1 MGMRTSVLDSP
12 IGPLRLV
19 ADGDGLRRIHF
30 AVGADPA
37 PPEPG
42 WLRDD
47 DLLAPARTQLTAWF
61 RGERRSFDLP
71 MAPQGTP
78 FQRQVWALL
87 ARIPWGS
94 TTTYGALA
102 LALGKPGSAR
112 AVGAA
117 NGANPLPIVL
127 PCHRVIGADG
137 SLTGFGGGL
146 DTKRWLLAHEGHRF
160 PQQAALFE
168 G

>member
-1 MGMRTSVLDSP
+1 MRYSILTTP
-12 IGPLRLV
+12 IGPLLLAASSAGLAQVRLPTR
-19 ADGDGLRRIHF
+19 GT
-30 AVGADPA
+30 PA

-42 WLRDD
+42 WRQDPMALAEPERQLR
-47 DLLAPARTQLTAWF
+47 AWF
-61 RGERRSFDLP
+61 AGERRSFELP
-71 MAPQGTP
+71 LDPRGTP
-78 FQRQVWALL
+78 FQRAVWDLL
-87 ARIPWGS
+87 AEIPWGQ
-94 TTTYGALA
+94 TTTYGDLA
-102 LALGKPGSAR
+102 RQLGKPGSAR

-127 PCHRVIGADG
+127 PCHRVIGRDG

-146 DTKRWLLAHEGHRF
+146 DAKRWLLTHEGHRF

>member
-1 MGMRTSVLDSP
+1 MQYTVLDSP
-12 IGPLRLV
+12 IGPLLI
-19 ADGDGLRRIHF
+19 AGDPEGLRSIRF
-30 AVGADPA
+30 PERGALA

-42 WLRDD
+42 WRRDD
-47 DLLAPARTQLTAWF
+47 GVLQEPKKQLRAWFAGELHRFELPLAP
-61 RGERRSFDLP
+61 RG
-71 MAPQGTP
+71 TV

-87 ARIPWGS
+87 ADIPWGR

-102 LALGKPGSAR
+102 HKLGKPGSTR

-146 DTKRWLLAHEGHRF
+146 AAKRWLLAHEGHRF
-160 PQQAALFE
+160 PEQVDLFAP
-168 G
+168 